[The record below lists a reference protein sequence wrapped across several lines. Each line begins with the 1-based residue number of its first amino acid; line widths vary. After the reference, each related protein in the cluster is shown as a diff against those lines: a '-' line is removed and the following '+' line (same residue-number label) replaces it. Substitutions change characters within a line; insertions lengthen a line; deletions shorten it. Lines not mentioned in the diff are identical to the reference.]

1 MKKLLPI
8 LFLLGAAALIFQ
20 IFVQFF
26 MRHHEIDYSII
37 TKDNSYLIHEKLKVD
52 GKKNTYY
59 FKLVDDNQDT
69 YIFNLEHDY
78 NRQDEIVK
86 DVKYFDD
93 ENLRCVFPIFKKGI
107 TGDIYCKSKK
117 QQVSYSYLRQ
127 TNNSSLD
134 NYIKKLKKSGYI
146 ANSWARDTLPKKDS
160 VYDIYRYNVK
170 ENTIFTVWD
179 YRGFYIINDKK
190 IIKKDF
196 LNHDQYE
203 NNLSYL
209 TDNYYV
215 SINTDLNSG
224 NMYASFYLYD
234 ILNGGKGRVDLDEQI
249 SFNMYINGSYDGK
262 FYYTDLNTKKQ
273 YALDPDKE
281 TVKEVGNVKDGFKS
295 IQGKKLVTVSSKEY
309 LKSNDIW
316 TNDVVNNVLGNMYG
330 AKEVKKSND
339 MYYFVTDTG
348 DFYKTDKLNLKNSVL
363 LFHFDSVSEWKVKGD
378 NIMVVSG
385 DTMYYYDDVYGLLPI
400 VTSNE
405 FIYNYKNICDFYTK

>member
-93 ENLRCVFPIFKKGI
+93 ENLRCIFPIFKKGI

-146 ANSWARDTLPKKDS
+146 ANSWVRDTLPKKDS
-160 VYDIYRYNVK
+160 VYDIYRDNVK
-170 ENTIFTVWD
+170 EDTIFTVWD
-179 YRGFYIINDKK
+179 YRGFYIINNKK
-190 IIKKDF
+190 VIKKDF

-405 FIYNYKNICDFYTK
+405 FIYNYKNICDFYVK

>member
-1 MKKLLPI
+1 M
-8 LFLLGAAALIFQ
+8 
-20 IFVQFF
+20 
-26 MRHHEIDYSII
+26 
-37 TKDNSYLIHEKLKVD
+37 
-52 GKKNTYY
+52 
-59 FKLVDDNQDT
+59 
-69 YIFNLEHDY
+69 
-78 NRQDEIVK
+78 
-86 DVKYFDD
+86 
-93 ENLRCVFPIFKKGI
+93 
-107 TGDIYCKSKK
+107 
-117 QQVSYSYLRQ
+117 
-127 TNNSSLD
+127 
-134 NYIKKLKKSGYI
+134 
-146 ANSWARDTLPKKDS
+146 
-160 VYDIYRYNVK
+160 
-170 ENTIFTVWD
+170 
-179 YRGFYIINDKK
+179 
-190 IIKKDF
+190 
-196 LNHDQYE
+196 
-203 NNLSYL
+203 

-224 NMYASFYLYD
+224 NMYTSFYLYD

-295 IQGKKLVTVSSKEY
+295 IQGKKLVTVPSKEY

-378 NIMVVSG
+378 NVMVVSG

-405 FIYNYKNICDFYTK
+405 FIYNYKNICDFYVK

>member
-93 ENLRCVFPIFKKGI
+93 ENLRCIFPIFKKGI

-146 ANSWARDTLPKKDS
+146 ANSWARDTLPKKDT
-160 VYDIYRYNVK
+160 VYDIYRDNVK
-170 ENTIFTVWD
+170 EDTIFTVWD
-179 YRGFYIINDKK
+179 YRGFYIINNKK
-190 IIKKDF
+190 VIKKDF

-405 FIYNYKNICDFYTK
+405 FIYNYKNICDFYVK

>member
-160 VYDIYRYNVK
+160 VYDIYRDNVK
-170 ENTIFTVWD
+170 EDTIFTVWD

-234 ILNGGKGRVDLDEQI
+234 ILNGGKGRVDLEEQI

-405 FIYNYKNICDFYTK
+405 FIYNYKNICDFYVK

>member
-93 ENLRCVFPIFKKGI
+93 ENLRCIFPIFKKGI

-146 ANSWARDTLPKKDS
+146 ANSWVRDTLPKKDL
-160 VYDIYRYNVK
+160 VYDIYRDNVK
-170 ENTIFTVWD
+170 EDTIFTVWD
-179 YRGFYIINDKK
+179 YRGFYIINNKK
-190 IIKKDF
+190 VIKKDF

-330 AKEVKKSND
+330 AKDVKKSND

-405 FIYNYKNICDFYTK
+405 FIYNYKNICDFYVK

>member
-93 ENLRCVFPIFKKGI
+93 ENLRCIFPIFKKGI

-146 ANSWARDTLPKKDS
+146 ANSWVRDTLPKKDS
-160 VYDIYRYNVK
+160 VYDIYRDNVK
-170 ENTIFTVWD
+170 EDTIFTVWD
-179 YRGFYIINDKK
+179 YRGFYIINNKK
-190 IIKKDF
+190 VIKKDF

-330 AKEVKKSND
+330 AKDVKKSND

-378 NIMVVSG
+378 NVMVVSG
-385 DTMYYYDDVYGLLPI
+385 NTMYYYDDVYGLLPI

-405 FIYNYKNICDFYTK
+405 FIYNYKNICDFYVK

>member
-93 ENLRCVFPIFKKGI
+93 ENLRCIFPIFKKGI

-160 VYDIYRYNVK
+160 VYDIYRDNVK
-170 ENTIFTVWD
+170 EDTIFTVWD
-179 YRGFYIINDKK
+179 YRGFYIINNKK
-190 IIKKDF
+190 VIKKDF

-234 ILNGGKGRVDLDEQI
+234 ILNGGKGRVDLEEQI

-339 MYYFVTDTG
+339 MYYFVTDMG

-378 NIMVVSG
+378 NVMVVSG

-405 FIYNYKNICDFYTK
+405 FIYNYKNICDFYVK

>member
-93 ENLRCVFPIFKKGI
+93 ENLRCIFPIFKKGI

-160 VYDIYRYNVK
+160 VYDIYRDNVK
-170 ENTIFTVWD
+170 EDTIFTVWD
-179 YRGFYIINDKK
+179 YRGFYIINNKK
-190 IIKKDF
+190 VIKKDF

-234 ILNGGKGRVDLDEQI
+234 ILNGGKGRVDLEEQI

-339 MYYFVTDTG
+339 MYYFVTDMG

-378 NIMVVSG
+378 SVMVVSG

-405 FIYNYKNICDFYTK
+405 FIYNYKNICDFYVK

>member
-93 ENLRCVFPIFKKGI
+93 ENLRCVFPIFKNGI

-160 VYDIYRYNVK
+160 VYDIYRDNVK
-170 ENTIFTVWD
+170 EDTIFTVWD

-234 ILNGGKGRVDLDEQI
+234 ILNGGKGRVDLEEQI

-405 FIYNYKNICDFYTK
+405 FIYNYKNICDFYVK

>member
-26 MRHHEIDYSII
+26 MRHHEVDYSII
-37 TKDNSYLIHEKLKVD
+37 TKDNSYLIHEKLKID

-69 YIFNLEHDY
+69 YIFNLKHDY

-86 DVKYFDD
+86 DVKFLDD
-93 ENLRCVFPIFKKGI
+93 GDLKCIFPIFKKGLS
-107 TGDIYCKSKK
+107 GDIYCRYNN

-127 TNNSSLD
+127 INNGSLEK
-134 NYIKKLKKSGYI
+134 YIKKLKKAGYI
-146 ANSWARDTLPKKDS
+146 AKSWARDTLPKKDTA
-160 VYDIYRYNVK
+160 YDIYRDNVK
-170 ENTIFTVWD
+170 ENTIFTVWN
-179 YRGFYIINDKK
+179 YRGFYIINDKEV
-190 IIKKDF
+190 IKKDF

-203 NNLSYL
+203 NNLSCL

-224 NMYASFYLYD
+224 NMYAAFYLYD
-234 ILNGGKGRVDLDEQI
+234 ILNGGKGRVDLDEYI
-249 SFNMYINGSYDGK
+249 SFNMYINGSYNGK

-273 YALDPDKE
+273 YVLDPDKE

-295 IQGKKLVTVSSKEY
+295 IQGRKLVTVSSKEY
-309 LKSNDIW
+309 LKSNDVW

-330 AKEVKKSND
+330 AKEVKKTDD
-339 MYYFVTDTG
+339 MYYFLTDTG
-348 DFYKTDKLNLKNSVL
+348 DFYKADKTNLKNSVL

-378 NIMVVSG
+378 NVMVVSG

-405 FIYNYKNICDFYTK
+405 FIYNYKNICDFYVK

>member
-93 ENLRCVFPIFKKGI
+93 ENLRCIFPIFKKGI

-146 ANSWARDTLPKKDS
+146 ANSWVRDTLPKKDS
-160 VYDIYRYNVK
+160 VYDIYRDNVK
-170 ENTIFTVWD
+170 EDTIFTVWD
-179 YRGFYIINDKK
+179 YRGFYIINNKK
-190 IIKKDF
+190 VIKKDF

-330 AKEVKKSND
+330 AKDVKKSND

-405 FIYNYKNICDFYTK
+405 FIYNYKNICDFYVK

>member
-160 VYDIYRYNVK
+160 VYDIYRDNVK
-170 ENTIFTVWD
+170 EDTIFTVWD

>member
-93 ENLRCVFPIFKKGI
+93 ENLRCIFPIFKKGI
-107 TGDIYCKSKK
+107 TGDIYCKYKK

-134 NYIKKLKKSGYI
+134 KYINKLKKSGYI
-146 ANSWARDTLPKKDS
+146 AKSWARDTLPKKYT
-160 VYDIYRYNVK
+160 VYDIYRDNAN
-170 ENTIFTVWD
+170 EDTIFTVWD
-179 YRGFYIINDKK
+179 YRGFYIINNKK
-190 IIKKDF
+190 VIKKDF

-295 IQGKKLVTVSSKEY
+295 IQGKKLVTVASKEY

-378 NIMVVSG
+378 NVMVVSG

-405 FIYNYKNICDFYTK
+405 FIYNYKNICDFYVK

>member
-262 FYYTDLNTKKQ
+262 FYYTDLNNKKQ

>member
-1 MKKLLPI
+1 
-8 LFLLGAAALIFQ
+8 
-20 IFVQFF
+20 

-93 ENLRCVFPIFKKGI
+93 ENLRCIFPIFKKGI
-107 TGDIYCKSKK
+107 TGDIYCKYKK

-127 TNNSSLD
+127 TDNSSLD

-146 ANSWARDTLPKKDS
+146 AKSWARDTLPKKDT
-160 VYDIYRYNVK
+160 VYDIYRDNVK
-170 ENTIFTVWD
+170 DDTIFTVWD

-190 IIKKDF
+190 VIKKDF

-339 MYYFVTDTG
+339 MYYFVTDAG

-378 NIMVVSG
+378 NVMVVSG

-405 FIYNYKNICDFYTK
+405 FIYNYKNICDFYVK

>member
-8 LFLLGAAALIFQ
+8 LFLLGAATLIFQ

-93 ENLRCVFPIFKKGI
+93 ENLRCIFPIFKKGI
-107 TGDIYCKSKK
+107 TGDIYCKYKK

-127 TNNSSLD
+127 TDNSSLD

-146 ANSWARDTLPKKDS
+146 AKSWARDTLPKKDT
-160 VYDIYRYNVK
+160 VYDIYRDNVK
-170 ENTIFTVWD
+170 DDTIFTVWD

-190 IIKKDF
+190 VIKKDF

-339 MYYFVTDTG
+339 MYYFVTDAG

-378 NIMVVSG
+378 NVMVVSG

-405 FIYNYKNICDFYTK
+405 FIYNYKNICDFYVK

>member
-86 DVKYFDD
+86 DVKYFND
-93 ENLRCVFPIFKKGI
+93 ENLRCIFPIFKKGI
-107 TGDIYCKSKK
+107 TSDIYCKYKK

-127 TNNSSLD
+127 TDNSSLD
-134 NYIKKLKKSGYI
+134 KYINKLKKSGYI
-146 ANSWARDTLPKKDS
+146 AKSWARDTLPKKDS
-160 VYDIYRYNVK
+160 VYDIYRDNVN
-170 ENTIFTVWD
+170 EDTIFTVWD
-179 YRGFYIINDKK
+179 YRGFYIINNKK
-190 IIKKDF
+190 VIKKDF

-295 IQGKKLVTVSSKEY
+295 IQGKRLVTVSSKEY

-378 NIMVVSG
+378 NVMVVSG

-405 FIYNYKNICDFYTK
+405 FIYNYKNICDFYVK

>member
-93 ENLRCVFPIFKKGI
+93 ENLRCIFPIFKKGI

-160 VYDIYRYNVK
+160 VYDIYRDNVK
-170 ENTIFTVWD
+170 EDTIFTVWD
-179 YRGFYIINDKK
+179 YRGFYIINNKK
-190 IIKKDF
+190 VIKKDF

-405 FIYNYKNICDFYTK
+405 FIYNYKNICDFYVK

>member
-93 ENLRCVFPIFKKGI
+93 ENLRCIFPIFKKGI

-160 VYDIYRYNVK
+160 VYDIYRDNVK
-170 ENTIFTVWD
+170 EDTIFTVWD
-179 YRGFYIINDKK
+179 YRGFYIINNKK
-190 IIKKDF
+190 VIKKDF

-330 AKEVKKSND
+330 EKEVKKSND

-405 FIYNYKNICDFYTK
+405 FIYNYKNICDFYVK

>member
-160 VYDIYRYNVK
+160 VYDIYRDNVK
-170 ENTIFTVWD
+170 EDTIFTVWD

-405 FIYNYKNICDFYTK
+405 FIYNYKNICDFYVK